1 MTSCS
6 VPVVGLA
13 LGIALATATTAA
25 SAPPGPR
32 DPDWPCEQIKVP
44 QLSLAAMWS
53 GPPLDQRQDDW
64 RQDQHVADLVEETA
78 QRRMPIEQ
86 AQQKIQAFA
95 AQGGDKK
102 QPKLLLLLAGLFS
115 VLDDER
121 GSVIAGLDRF
131 GARQKELAAALR
143 DDNEKLRAM
152 QSRCKVRRERYQP
165 DDTEGHVGGPGLS
178 GPSPGLA
185 LRLRRARQDR
195 AETVRAGTHHTGGA
209 AMSAV
214 HRSHSAACGRCGG
227 DRSCSGRCAAAQ
239 PSVPSGYQATCV

>member
-1 MTSCS
+1 VTSHC

-13 LGIALATATTAA
+13 LSIALATATTAR

-44 QLSLAAMWS
+44 QLSLAAVWS
-53 GPPLDQRQDDW
+53 GPPLDQKQDDW
-64 RQDQHVADLVEETA
+64 RLDQHVADLVEETA

-102 QPKLLLLLAGLFS
+102 QPKLLQLLAGLFS

-121 GSVIAGLDRF
+121 SSVIAGLDRF

-143 DDNEKLRAM
+143 GDNDKLRAM
-152 QSRCKVRRERYQP
+152 QTDAKSDASDINQMTQKITWEAQVF
-165 DDTEGHVGGPGLS
+165 
-178 GPSPGLA
+178 
-185 LRLRRARQDR
+185 QDR
-195 AETVRAGTHHTGGA
+195 RQ
-209 AMSAV
+209 SL
-214 HRSHSAACGRCGG
+214 RYAC
-227 DRSCSGRCAAAQ
+227 D
-239 PSVPSGYQATCV
+239 VPGKIEQRLFALARTIQEALQ

>member
-13 LGIALATATTAA
+13 LGIALATTTTAA
-25 SAPPGPR
+25 SAPRGAR

-44 QLSLAAMWS
+44 QLSLAAVWS

-143 DDNEKLRAM
+143 DDNDKLRAM
-152 QSRCKVRRERYQP
+152 QSDAKSDASDINQMTQKVTWEAQ
-165 DDTEGHVGGPGLS
+165 VF
-178 GPSPGLA
+178 
-185 LRLRRARQDR
+185 QDR
-195 AETVRAGTHHTGGA
+195 RQ
-209 AMSAV
+209 SL
-214 HRSHSAACGRCGG
+214 RYAC
-227 DRSCSGRCAAAQ
+227 D
-239 PSVPSGYQATCV
+239 VPGKIEQRLFALARTIQEALQ